1 MKKRAA
7 IFDMDGIL
15 IDSEP
20 LWFEAANDV
29 FKEFNFQ
36 LNEEEYA
43 SSIGLR
49 TPEFVEYWFNK
60 LNLDLNK
67 KSKTIHDIHDAVIE
81 KIEIKGA
88 PLPGVLSALDLLQ
101 KKSCAIGLA
110 TSSPSIVIE
119 VVLRKLGI
127 AHFFD
132 KLSSAEKLDHGKPHP
147 EVYMNCAKA
156 LGVSPVE
163 SFCFEDSFNGMIAAK
178 AARMRCIVIPNPML
192 LDHNHWNAADMI
204 LPSMEAFNE
213 LIFEKITNI

>member
-29 FKEFNFQ
+29 FREFNFQ

-43 SSIGLR
+43 SSLGLR
-49 TPEFVEYWFNK
+49 TPEFVEYWFEK
-60 LNLDLNK
+60 LSLDLNK
-67 KSKTIHDIHDAVIE
+67 KSKTINDIHDVVIE
-81 KIEIKGA
+81 KIELRGQ
-88 PLPGVLSALDLLQ
+88 PLPGVLQTLDLLQ

-110 TSSPSIVIE
+110 TSSTSSVIE

-127 AHFFD
+127 AEYF
-132 KLSSAEKLDHGKPHP
+132 KVVSSAEKLDHGKPHP

-156 LGVSPVE
+156 LGISPLE
-163 SFCFEDSFNGMIAAK
+163 SFCFEDSFNGMISAK
-178 AARMRCIVIPNPML
+178 AARMRCIVVPSPML
-192 LDHNHWNAADMI
+192 LDLNCWHAADLI
-204 LPSMEAFNE
+204 LPSLEAFNDE
-213 LIFEKITNI
+213 VFEKITDN